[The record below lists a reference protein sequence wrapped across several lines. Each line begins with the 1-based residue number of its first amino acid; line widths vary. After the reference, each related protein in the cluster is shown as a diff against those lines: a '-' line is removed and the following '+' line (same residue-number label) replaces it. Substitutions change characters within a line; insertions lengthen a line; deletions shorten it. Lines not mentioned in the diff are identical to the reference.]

1 LILSSYAS
9 NLQNTF
15 RRTLAVVSGALLAGG
30 TLAYAQSSRRRRHQE
45 KDSCT
50 DANGHTGSKDSTS
63 QNGVD
68 GKVVKTRK
76 KKNLLKSLHFLAA
89 ILVKK
94 IGPSGTNYLLGLML
108 TAVSSINISSLF
120 VSFVS
125 CINSAFLSI
134 RICMVCRC
142 YFKITA

>member
-1 LILSSYAS
+1 LLSYAS
-9 NLQNTF
+9 SSQTTF

-30 TLAYAQSSRRRRHQE
+30 TLAYAQSSRRRKHKEE
-45 KDSCT
+45 KSCT
-50 DANGHTGSKDSTS
+50 DANGHTGSKGSTT

-68 GKVVKTRK
+68 GKVVKPRK

-108 TAVSSINISSLF
+108 TAVSS
-120 VSFVS
+120 
-125 CINSAFLSI
+125 
-134 RICMVCRC
+134 
-142 YFKITA
+142 

>member
-1 LILSSYAS
+1 MSFS
-9 NLQNTF
+9 LQTTF

-30 TLAYAQSSRRRRHQE
+30 TLAYAQSSRRRKHREENHCN
-45 KDSCT
+45 DGN
-50 DANGHTGSKDSTS
+50 AHARSKESIS

-89 ILVKK
+89 ILLKK

-108 TAVSSINISSLF
+108 TAVSATNLLL
-120 VSFVS
+120 VSF
-125 CINSAFLSI
+125 F
-134 RICMVCRC
+134 
-142 YFKITA
+142 

>member
-1 LILSSYAS
+1 MSSLQLLQLTEHGRNLLSSR
-9 NLQNTF
+9 

-30 TLAYAQSSRRRRHQE
+30 TLAYAHSSRRTKRQE
-45 KDSCT
+45 KESFT
-50 DANGHTGSKDSTS
+50 DANGHARSKDSTS

-68 GKVVKTRK
+68 GKVVKPRK

-108 TAVSSINISSLF
+108 TAVSSINLSSLP
-120 VSFVS
+120 VSF
-125 CINSAFLSI
+125 L
-134 RICMVCRC
+134 
-142 YFKITA
+142 